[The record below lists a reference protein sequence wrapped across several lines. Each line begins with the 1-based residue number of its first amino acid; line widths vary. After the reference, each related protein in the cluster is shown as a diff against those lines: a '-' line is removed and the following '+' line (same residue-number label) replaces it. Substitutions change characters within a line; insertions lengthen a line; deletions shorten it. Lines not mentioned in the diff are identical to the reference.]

1 MLILALA
8 VAAALQTAPPVGQF
22 PWQPPGA
29 EASELMLAGGGL
41 AQMEEVSDR
50 QRLVC
55 PNDSRE
61 RQIEQERVKLPES
74 VFGRGSRYSGEMLH
88 CRLEDSGLQGPLL
101 LHLTRRSP
109 DGRAR
114 RNWMISL
121 SSQAVQMG
129 FAGVL
134 EDLFDPATV
143 SESGV
148 KQPPVAKAE
157 APGFIIAQ
165 YWDQGFDNGGAAGE
179 FVQRLF
185 DLRGDEPR
193 EIAVHTWTNYGD
205 RRCRFFDPKDIE
217 KPPRCKWD
225 PTRADFVCV
234 QDDGKAKRTFLLIG
248 QKPIPQNLGPSV
260 PMETAKPGDR
270 VRDLYRGIARFIASL
285 SSDEKLIFHD
295 GHAFSVRK
303 VAGGWANYPSQLT
316 VNDFQTHD
324 PSPMRVVRFAGTRGE
339 RFFDI
344 VQDQVQTLVR
354 IGPSTQ
360 WPGDSVSQVVV
371 GAHVE
376 QSADVCASEFENQVL
391 TVRSAVGRTE
401 LLYQDSFRG
410 GSYAEA
416 EEGSPP
422 DLRCPRRVL
431 ITDDFNPS
439 FSSGSRIACERPM
452 GPLVPMPRLGRLDLL
467 WGNGI
472 VNMVDWVTEYS
483 LRGEGRGTLLLLDS
497 GLPQAIW
504 EQLAVALPNNVEV
517 LRVRVDLARDL
528 SMGFSKTEEI
538 AMQAKA
544 ALGAVSAKQVAVL
557 AVGLTD
563 EVLVEALRPLSPA
576 PAAITAINP
585 VPTERAASLSASGFR
600 VLVTNSADISRW
612 TKRGFKAAKINGLD
626 AASLEKVI
634 LDMTRE
640 LGWSEGRQPALR
652 K

>member
-1 MLILALA
+1 
-8 VAAALQTAPPVGQF
+8 
-22 PWQPPGA
+22 
-29 EASELMLAGGGL
+29 MLAGGGS
-41 AQMEEVSDR
+41 AQIEEVSDR

-114 RNWMISL
+114 RNWMIRL
-121 SSQAVQMG
+121 SSGAVQMG

-157 APGFIIAQ
+157 APGFVIAQ
-165 YWDQGFDNGGAAGE
+165 YRDQGFDNGGAAGE

-193 EIAVHTWTNYGD
+193 EIAVHTWANYGD
-205 RRCRFFDPKDIE
+205 RRCRFFDPKDVE

-270 VRDLYRGIARFIASL
+270 VRDLYRGIARFVASL
-285 SSDEKLIFHD
+285 SSDEKLIFHN
-295 GHAFSVRK
+295 GLALPVRK
-303 VAGGWANYPSQLT
+303 VAGGWANHPSQLT

-324 PSPMRVVRFAGTRGE
+324 ASPMRVVPFAGTRGE

-344 VQDQVQTLVR
+344 VQDQIQTLVR

-360 WPGDSVSQVVV
+360 RPGDSVSQLVV
-371 GAHVE
+371 GAQLE
-376 QSADVCASEFENQVL
+376 QSTGACAAEFENQVL
-391 TVRSAVGRTE
+391 TVRSTAGGTE
-401 LLYQDSFRG
+401 LLHQDSFG
-410 GSYAEA
+410 GGNYAET
-416 EEGSPP
+416 EEGAWAE
-422 DLRCPRRVL
+422 LRCPRKVL
-431 ITDDFNPS
+431 IRDDLDPY
-439 FSSGSRIACERPM
+439 FSAGSRIACERPM

-472 VNMVDWVTEYS
+472 VAMGDWVTEYS
-483 LRGEGRGTLLLLDS
+483 LRASGRGTLLLLDS
-497 GLPQAIW
+497 GLPKATW
-504 EQLAVALPNNVEV
+504 EQLAMALPNDVEV
-517 LRVRVDLARDL
+517 LRVRVGVTPDL
-528 SMGFSKTEEI
+528 GFNFSKTEEL
-538 AMQAKA
+538 AMDAKA
-544 ALGAVSAKQVAVL
+544 ALGAVSARKVAVL

-563 EVLVEALRPLSPA
+563 EVLIEALKSLSPA
-576 PAAITAINP
+576 PASITAINP
-585 VPTERAASLSASGFR
+585 VPTERAASPSASGIR
-600 VLVTNSADISRW
+600 VLVTDSADISRW
-612 TKRGFKAAKINGLD
+612 TKRGFKAAKISGLD

-640 LGWSEGRQPALR
+640 LGWSEGRKPALR

>member
-1 MLILALA
+1 MLALA

-29 EASELMLAGGGL
+29 EASELMLAGGGS
-41 AQMEEVSDR
+41 AQIEEVSDR

-61 RQIEQERVKLPES
+61 RQIEQERVRLPES

-101 LHLTRRSP
+101 LHLRRSP

-114 RNWMISL
+114 RNWMIRL
-121 SSQAVQMG
+121 SSGAVQMG

-157 APGFIIAQ
+157 APGFVIAQ
-165 YWDQGFDNGGAAGE
+165 YRDQGGDNGGAAGE

-193 EIAVHTWTNYGD
+193 EIAVHTWTSYGE
-205 RRCRFFDPKDIE
+205 RRCVFGPREPE
-217 KPPRCKWD
+217 PSPRCKWD
-225 PTRADFVCV
+225 PSKNDFVCIE
-234 QDDGKAKRTFLLIG
+234 DDGRAKRTFLLIG
-248 QKPIPQNLGPSV
+248 QQAIPQNLGPSV
-260 PMETAKPGDR
+260 PMKMAKPGDR
-270 VRDLYRGIARFIASL
+270 VRDPYLGIARFVASL
-285 SSDEKLIFHD
+285 SSDVKLVFRD
-295 GHAFSVRK
+295 GSAHAVQKAR
-303 VAGGWANYPSQLT
+303 GGWGARAYPLK
-316 VNDFQTHD
+316 VDDFQTHEA
-324 PSPMRVVRFAGTRGE
+324 SPIRVVPFAGMYGE

-344 VQDQVQTLVR
+344 VQDQAQTLVR
-354 IGPSTQ
+354 VGPSTQ
-360 WPGDSVSQVVV
+360 WSGDSVSQVVV
-371 GAHVE
+371 GGQFE
-376 QSADVCASEFENQVL
+376 QSTEVCASEFENQVL
-391 TVRSAVGRTE
+391 TVRRAAGGTE
-401 LLYQDSFRG
+401 LLYQDAFRG
-410 GSYAEA
+410 GSYVEA

-439 FSSGSRIACERPM
+439 FSAGTRIACERPM

-472 VNMVDWVTEYS
+472 VAMGDWVTEYS
-483 LRGEGRGTLLLLDS
+483 LRGSGRGTLLLLDS
-497 GLPQAIW
+497 GLPKATW
-504 EQLAVALPNNVEV
+504 EQLAVALPNDIEV

-528 SMGFSKTEEI
+528 FMGFSKTEEI

-544 ALGAVSAKQVAVL
+544 ALGAVSARKVAVL

-563 EVLVEALRPLSPA
+563 EVLIEALKSLSPA
-576 PAAITAINP
+576 PTSITAINP
-585 VPTERAASLSASGFR
+585 VPTERAAPSSASGIR
-600 VLVTNSADISRW
+600 VLVTDSADISRW
-612 TKRGFKAAKINGLD
+612 TKRGLKAAKISGLD

-640 LGWSEGRQPALR
+640 LGWSEGRKPTLR